1 MKQMLLVVF
10 LTSTMFATA
19 SWAGQREAE
28 MLRNAAQNTVSVAQA
43 KQLADETAVALS
55 GVIVKR
61 IRGDHFKFKDGSGS
75 IEIDV
80 DDEVWKPIH
89 LKAGDQ
95 VNIMGEVDTQSDK
108 STIIDV
114 EKLEK
119 ISGSKE
125 QWQWYNQH

>member
-19 SWAGQREAE
+19 SWAGQREAA
-28 MLRNAAQNTVSVAQA
+28 MLREAAQNTVSVAQA
-43 KQLADETAVALS
+43 KQLADETAVTLS

-61 IRGDHFKFKDGSGS
+61 TKGDHFQFKDGSGT

-80 DDEVWKPIH
+80 DDEVWKPLR

-95 VNIMGEVDTQSDK
+95 VNIVGEVNVQSGQAP
-108 STIIDV
+108 IIDV

-119 ISGSKE
+119 IPGKHQ